1 MPVVAT
7 ARALAALHVEVGA
20 QTRLFLGGADVD
32 VTVVDSV
39 TALPGDAQDAALLV
53 DLRSLSTRLFHD
65 HGLLPSTQEWW
76 LSTTPGQARQTATAA
91 AALGGLV
98 VRDRADAAAELA
110 RDPFGVGARGALFA
124 AALAAVLLAA
134 VGVAVD
140 VSATARRR
148 ATELAVL
155 HTLGAGHR
163 LVARS
168 LLAEQA
174 FLAGMGVLVGLAVGV
189 GVAATM
195 APLVILTP
203 SADRPDPPP
212 LLTIDWPPVLATGG
226 GLLLLALAFSAAM
239 SATMRRRLTATQLRI
254 GEDR

>member
-1 MPVVAT
+1 
-7 ARALAALHVEVGA
+7 
-20 QTRLFLGGADVD
+20 
-32 VTVVDSV
+32 
-39 TALPGDAQDAALLV
+39 
-53 DLRSLSTRLFHD
+53 
-65 HGLLPSTQEWW
+65 
-76 LSTTPGQARQTATAA
+76 
-91 AALGGLV
+91 
-98 VRDRADAAAELA
+98 
-110 RDPFGVGARGALFA
+110 
-124 AALAAVLLAA
+124 
-134 VGVAVD
+134 VAVD

-174 FLAGMGVLVGLAVGV
+174 FLAGLGVLVGLVVGI

-203 SADRPDPPP
+203 SADRPTPE
-212 LLTIDWPPVLATGG
+212 PVLHVDWGPVAATCV
-226 GLLLLALAFSAAM
+226 GLLLLALTFSASL